1 MALGQRWLAV
11 YATLMSLGR
20 QDIPRLL
27 RPVSPRWQWALEK
40 HRSWGAEPGHCGCQG
55 GFYCEA

>member
-1 MALGQRWLAV
+1 MALGQQWLAV

-27 RPVSPRWQWALEK
+27 WPVSPVWQWALEK
-40 HRSWGAEPGHCGCQG
+40 H
-55 GFYCEA
+55 